1 MRWPARSVAIW
12 AGTKVLSEINRDLLD
27 RRRLTT
33 HCTGARDSV
42 LLKLV
47 REIVA

>member
-1 MRWPARSVAIW
+1 MTSA
-12 AGTKVLSEINRDLLD
+12 AGP
-27 RRRLTT
+27 TT

-47 REIVA
+47 REIAACMLFARGQVNSIVGASHLA